1 MRGFIFLQVFGVIP
15 GTAVVVLVLHNEDV
29 DRLHSMT
36 TAPGTYCNA
45 SPRRNT
51 STAIE
56 LY

>member
-1 MRGFIFLQVFGVIP
+1 MRGFIFLQVFSVIP